1 MNIRTYVSTTI
12 LVLFTATVLTAT
24 ADTIASVG
32 EGEFVSIP
40 KPGTNSDGSAIP
52 FTTRINVGKKYANT
66 TFKVKIEY
74 PEYEKAGKEEIA
86 MLQKDSTAI
95 GEETSIDSHLT
106 IERKQGVLDITFLPY
121 VKRRN
126 SYYRLKSCK
135 LAVYRSASRIASRQL
150 RATAAATSRYKSH
163 SALSEGKWVKIRV
176 NEEGVYQ
183 LTKSFLA
190 SAGFSNPDNVKL
202 YGYGGLM
209 QDSVINYSGSSHD
222 YDDLEEVPLYRNG
235 SKILFYANGTTKW
248 RFVRGKWRHIN
259 NPYSAYSYYFLTE
272 GSSPLE
278 MQDAEVSSSDSEE
291 ARSTV
296 PAHSLY
302 EVDAFSWYSGGQQFF
317 DSYDFA
323 NGNSRSFQISAPGIA
338 DSVSQSVTI
347 AFSASDAAS
356 ATAVESEVNS
366 VQLGQMNI
374 PLLNNTRLGEQG
386 NRAKLME
393 RTYETQAL
401 ASSNSV
407 RITTTAGHSA
417 RLDYIR
423 LNYRRN
429 LDMSSSWFEFSDPSS
444 SGAGTYVI
452 TSANADTR
460 VWRIGIAGRPQQ
472 NVQGTLN
479 GSNLSVVLPQ
489 TTDRYVAVNTAE
501 SFPTPSLVGSIE
513 NQDLHADSAYD
524 MVIIVPAS
532 GKLIRQ
538 AETLAEAHRV
548 HDSLRVKIVAADK
561 IYNEF
566 SSGTPDAMAY
576 RRYLKMLY
584 DKAADNADMPR
595 FLLLFGDAAW
605 DNRMITSEWSGY
617 SPDDF
622 LLCYES
628 WNSTNEISCYVTDD
642 FFAYLD
648 DGEGRNLSTEKP
660 DIAVGRFPV
669 RTAEEAATVVR
680 KTIGYMNNN
689 SVGSWKNLICVMGDD
704 DNTSNSLMSDA
715 ESIATQVE
723 SDHNGYNVRRV
734 YWDAYTVVKTSTGNS
749 YPDITKLLKSYM
761 TNGALLMN
769 YTGHGAPGSISHEK
783 VLLLNDFKEN
793 KTSNLSVWITSSCEI
808 TPFDSQE
815 ETIGEISVLNENG
828 GSVAFIGATR
838 SVYSTRNLYLNTH
851 LMRYILSEENGKLM
865 PMGEALMNAKCAL
878 VTSSSAG
885 MEDYT
890 INKLKY
896 VLTGDPALRLAAPTG
911 RVVIDS
917 INGKNA
923 NDSTVKLPAG
933 SVAKVV
939 GHVASTD
946 GTLSSGFNG
955 VVSSTIYDKL
965 EEITC
970 HDNAGNGNDPY
981 VFYNRTRT
989 LFDGTDSVRNGR
1001 FEFEFPVSIDASYS
1015 DETCLM
1021 SLYAVSN
1028 DHAAECH
1035 GMNDNFSINS
1045 AGDLDNDSTGPAM
1058 FIYLNNPDFR
1068 DGDKT
1073 NTTPYFV
1080 ALLSDSDGINA
1091 TGSGVG
1097 HDLELIIDGKVETSY
1112 ILNSYFKNDFGTFTS
1127 GSVGYSIPELEPGDH
1142 RLVFRAWDMLGNS
1155 SSAMLNFVAV
1165 RNLKP
1170 NILDI
1175 SCNPNPATE
1184 TAIFNISYDRP
1195 LTNVT
1200 FTVKVYDSYGQIVW
1214 KTTTTGES
1222 DYGHF
1227 PITWNLTNSTGA
1239 RVGGG
1244 VYLYRVSVSE
1254 GNGATSSKTKK
1265 MIILNNK

>member
-24 ADTIASVG
+24 AGTIAPVG

-66 TFKVKIEY
+66 AFKVKIEY
-74 PEYEKAGKEEIA
+74 PEYEKAGKEETA
-86 MLQKDSTAI
+86 MLQKDSAAI
-95 GEETSIDSHLT
+95 GEEISIDSHLT

-135 LAVYRSASRIASRQL
+135 LAVYRSASHMASRQL

-278 MQDAEVSSSDSEE
+278 MQDAEASSDSEE

-374 PLLNNTRLGEQG
+374 PLLNSTRLGEQG

-472 NVQGTLN
+472 NVPGTLN

-584 DKAADNADMPR
+584 DKATDNADMPR

-723 SDHNGYNVRRV
+723 SDHSGYNVRRV

-1195 LTNVT
+1195 LTDVT

-1227 PITWNLTNSTGA
+1227 PITWNLTNSAGA